1 MFICINDI
9 ALMKDCKDSYQ
20 KILSY
25 IKPDIMV
32 MFTVHR
38 QAAPFYIGQ
47 TKKQLP

>member
-25 IKPDIMV
+25 IKPDITV
-32 MFTVHR
+32 MFTMRRRVC
-38 QAAPFYIGQ
+38 Y
-47 TKKQLP
+47 K